1 MALPSFQRQMTIREF
16 TLEEMLADP
25 LIRLV
30 MARDGVKAGELRALM
45 ERSAG
50 AAAS

>member
-1 MALPSFQRQMTIREF
+1 MTLPSFPKQTTIREF

-30 MARDGVKAGELRALM
+30 MARDGVKTAELRALM
-45 ERSAG
+45 ERGAG
-50 AAAS
+50 AAS